1 MNTIINLLFG
11 CHHKNLS
18 RPLTTV
24 NLRETSGETY
34 VVCLDCGKRFAYDW
48 KAMRIGREVPLPP
61 PGAVVQSAAPS
72 ATSTHHKSV

>member
-1 MNTIINLLFG
+1 MNSIINLLFG
-11 CHHKNLS
+11 CHHRNVS

-48 KAMRIGREVPLPP
+48 KEMRIGREVPLPA
-61 PGAVVQSAAPS
+61 PGPMVQSATASGTP
-72 ATSTHHKSV
+72 AHQKSV